1 MNSIWM
7 RQDIENRP
15 FRRLTLLRTVANE
28 MSRGLFG
35 ACGQR
40 DPSGAVPGT
49 GRELQRKNQ
58 EGGGITNQPNPGSLA
73 WLQMPTDQ
81 GRSGSF
87 RQWDGMGSSLTP
99 CSAYCT

>member
-58 EGGGITNQPNPGSLA
+58 EGGGDYQPAKPRISGVAPNADGPGEE
-73 WLQMPTDQ
+73 WLIPAV
-81 GRSGSF
+81 G
-87 RQWDGMGSSLTP
+87 WDGIELDP
-99 CSAYCT
+99 V